1 MHYLDPD
8 RPRLGGPDSLP
19 LLQGAHAKCVLPGLY
34 VCPRGTPDNPQMEV
48 SVFLPFATGG
58 ASRREIT
65 MTPEDFLAFWA
76 EWLADPEAV
85 AKEKFK
91 WKAET
96 QLPLELD
103 LDDIL
108 DF

>member
-8 RPRLGGPDSLP
+8 RPRLGGPNSLP

-34 VCPRGTPDNPQMEV
+34 VSPRGTPDNVTMEV

-65 MTPEDFLAFWA
+65 LSPDQFLDFWA
-76 EWLADPEAV
+76 KWLADPEGV
-85 AKEKFK
+85 AKDIFK
-91 WKAET
+91 WEAEKP
-96 QLPLELD
+96 LPLALD
-103 LDDIL
+103 LDDLL